1 MNGSAGTFP
10 AKNLAFTS
18 TIGAKMNTHDS
29 PAAGTD
35 AARGALITD
44 RIQLA
49 LPNLSQAHEHIAHY
63 ILGNV
68 EQVTHLSAAQLAR
81 AAGVSQPS
89 VTRFC
94 QALGLASYQ
103 ALLLGLAE
111 EVGHGNAIPQKPLVG
126 GLSPDDSLEQ
136 VAHTLTRLDIDAME
150 LVARQLDFAAI
161 EAAAQ
166 MIAGARHTDV
176 YGVGA
181 SGLIAQELELR
192 LFRLGVPIRA
202 WVETHAAATSAA
214 LRSSD
219 DVIVAISASGRTRE
233 TYEALLSGK
242 ERGAK
247 TIALTSD
254 PASPVALA
262 ADVHLTTMGTGTT
275 YRTASFAARHGQLL
289 LVDILYTRIAQLD
302 HDRALDAVQAT
313 AHIVTNH
320 RVRDARPAQK
330 DAE

>member
-1 MNGSAGTFP
+1 MRCGKDTF
-10 AKNLAFTS
+10 ATRKRAIAS
-18 TIGAKMNTHDS
+18 TIGAKMNRHDT
-29 PAAGTD
+29 PAAGGD
-35 AARGALITD
+35 LGRGALMTD

-49 LPNLSQAHEHIAHY
+49 LPNLSHAHALTAQF

-68 EQVTHLSAAQLAR
+68 ERVTHLSAAQLAHE
-81 AAGVSQPS
+81 AGVSQPT

-94 QALGLASYQ
+94 QALGLGSYQ

-111 EVGHGNAIPQKPLVG
+111 EVGHGNAAPARPLVG

-136 VAHTLTRLDIDAME
+136 VANTLTRLDIDAME
-150 LVARQLDFAAI
+150 LVARQLDLEAI

-166 MIAGARHTDV
+166 MIANARHTDV

-214 LRSSD
+214 LRTAND
-219 DVIVAISASGRTRE
+219 TIVAISASGRTRE
-233 TYEALLSGK
+233 TYEALVSGK
-242 ERGAK
+242 ERGAR

-262 ADVHLTTMGTGTT
+262 ADVHLTTMGTDTT

-320 RVRDARPAQK
+320 RVRDVRTAQK
-330 DAE
+330 DPQ

>member
-1 MNGSAGTFP
+1 MKTQDFP
-10 AKNLAFTS
+10 AN
-18 TIGAKMNTHDS
+18 GAE
-29 PAAGTD
+29 PG
-35 AARGALITD
+35 RGALITD
-44 RIQLA
+44 RIRLA
-49 LPNLSQAHEHIAHY
+49 LPNLSHAHEQIARY
-63 ILGNV
+63 VLRNA
-68 EQVTHLSAAQLAR
+68 EQVTQLSAAQLA
-81 AAGVSQPS
+81 AKVGVSQPS

-94 QALGLASYQ
+94 QALGLGSYQ
-103 ALLLGLAE
+103 ALLLALAGE
-111 EVGHGNAIPQKPLVG
+111 AGQSHGASPMKPLAD

-136 VAHTLTRLDIDAME
+136 VAHMLTRLDIDAME
-150 LVARQLDFAAI
+150 LVARQLDFEAI

-166 MIAGARHTDV
+166 MVAAARHTDV

-214 LRSSD
+214 LRSPE

-233 TYEALLSGK
+233 TYEALVSGR

-262 ADVHLTTMGTGTT
+262 ADVHLTTIGTGTT

-289 LVDILYTRIAQLD
+289 LIDILYTRIAQLD
-302 HDRALDAVQAT
+302 HDRALDAVAAT
-313 AHIVTNH
+313 AHIVPNH
-320 RVRDARPAQK
+320 RVREPRSTQR